1 MRKLLNMHNLSYNIG
16 KVDYLYFYENFFAVV
31 KLHTCL
37 NIILVFYITEH
48 ANLWIYSADKFTHR
62 RHFANSAVCCRFL
75 RFSPSSFAFMIRK
88 IPLVLLGIIR
98 RISLMALNEFRC
110 FCDFKIFDV
119 VEVLFWRIIASTLG
133 HVICLLEI

>member
-1 MRKLLNMHNLSYNIG
+1 MFFLKY
-16 KVDYLYFYENFFAVV
+16 FFAFV

-37 NIILVFYITEH
+37 NIILVFYMTEH
-48 ANLWIYSADKFTHR
+48 ANLPIYSTDKFTHR

-75 RFSPSSFAFMIRK
+75 RFSPSNFAFMIRK
-88 IPLVLLGIIR
+88 MSLVLLGTIR